1 MGYLDF
7 CLKFMNV
14 MYYILFEFTIK
25 ICC

>member
-1 MGYLDF
+1 
-7 CLKFMNV
+7 MNV